1 MLCIANYSF
10 KGFWSHPKCMMQKY
24 FPDVH
29 TGKPLYNLCLTEIFI
44 YFQSSRQRYNYF
56 SYFFNSPFSVAF
68 MQQTSKK
75 QLQKSFPENKKTISK
90 SELQN
95 ETVQGI
101 DLSENLGASF

>member
-1 MLCIANYSF
+1 
-10 KGFWSHPKCMMQKY
+10 
-24 FPDVH
+24 
-29 TGKPLYNLCLTEIFI
+29 
-44 YFQSSRQRYNYF
+44 
-56 SYFFNSPFSVAF
+56 